1 MNRSMP
7 FKEAMPREIKQRLDA
22 GEDLALIDVREPEE
36 VQLASVKQ
44 AEVYPM
50 SQAVGWIDSLPKDR
64 ELVIMCHHG
73 SRSAQV
79 AMALAQRGHRNVT
92 NMTGGIDAWSQEVDS
107 SVPRY

>member
-1 MNRSMP
+1 MNSNMP
-7 FKEAMPREIKQRLDA
+7 KQARPREIKQRLDA
-22 GEDLALIDVREPEE
+22 GEDLVLIDVREPEE
-36 VQLASVKQ
+36 VRRASVEG

-50 SQAVGWIDSLPKDR
+50 SQAAGWIDSLPKDR

-79 AMALAQRGHRNVT
+79 AMALAQRGHSNVT

>member
-1 MNRSMP
+1 MQRNMP
-7 FKEAMPREIKQRLDA
+7 FKEATPREIKRRLDV
-22 GEDLALIDVREPEE
+22 GEDLVLIDVREPEE
-36 VQLASVKQ
+36 VQLASIEQ

-50 SQAVGWIDSLPKDR
+50 SQASGWIDSLPKDR

-73 SRSAQV
+73 GRSAQV
-79 AMALAQRGHRNVT
+79 AMALARRGHSNLT